1 MSITQATTFETD
13 ASQPRCRICY
23 GENDTPEE
31 LLESGPLI
39 SPCDCRGTQEY
50 VHLGCLNRWRQIGES
65 TDTFWRCGLCK
76 RAYDFHGG
84 PFVAFCN
91 SRASALLVIML
102 FYFLLAWLSES
113 HCHDPLESYI
123 YICKISTMLVGASRM
138 LGQALD
144 DIALILDPL
153 RLMSSAVAVLCVLL
167 ALSYNAFFNI
177 VSLSKCSNIVTFADF
192 IFTNLVAYTLLRTL
206 NKFLLQ
212 GAVVRS
218 RT

>member
-1 MSITQATTFETD
+1 
-13 ASQPRCRICY
+13 
-23 GENDTPEE
+23 
-31 LLESGPLI
+31 
-39 SPCDCRGTQEY
+39 
-50 VHLGCLNRWRQIGES
+50 
-65 TDTFWRCGLCK
+65 
-76 RAYDFHGG
+76 
-84 PFVAFCN
+84 
-91 SRASALLVIML
+91 
-102 FYFLLAWLSES
+102 
-113 HCHDPLESYI
+113 
-123 YICKISTMLVGASRM
+123 M